1 MGLVNFNLKK
11 MILIDGPI
19 SPGLIAEVIEK
30 AVNNAETGGHSI
42 FIGEVRRD
50 NISGRSVRAIEYS
63 AYEEMVM
70 GETDKI
76 RKLILSEFDD
86 VKAIRILH
94 SKGVVNA
101 GEISLL
107 VAVSAG
113 HRQQAMTACAKAVE
127 LVKERLPVW
136 KKEIFDDNTDQWKQ
150 ND

>member
-1 MGLVNFNLKK
+1 
-11 MILIDGPI
+11 MILIDGPL
-19 SPGLIAEVIEK
+19 SPGTIAGIIEK
-30 AVNNAETGGHSI
+30 AGNNTETGGHSL

-50 NISGRSVRAIEYS
+50 NVGGRSVRAIEYS
-63 AYEEMVM
+63 AYEEMVV
-70 GETDKI
+70 GEADKI

-113 HRQQAMTACAKAVE
+113 HRHQAISACAKAVE

-136 KKEIFDDNTDQWKQ
+136 KKEIFDDNSDQWKQ